1 MSVCV
6 TWTLAFYIWILMVSL
21 NFNVRG
27 NVLVEYVCNFFKLL
41 CAVKL
46 NQQGINSPV
55 NSASAPQATQKFP
68 FIVNFRT
75 NHCGS
80 ISLTS
85 SNHGTRSLRPR
96 QSDGSTSFPVEHKFP
111 WQQESNECPFNLHLI
126 AEWHFPFQLFALL
139 YPLVLSGNP
148 AGSESDAVS
157 CFHVLM

>member
-1 MSVCV
+1 MF
-6 TWTLAFYIWILMVSL
+6 WWNM
-21 NFNVRG
+21 
-27 NVLVEYVCNFFKLL
+27 YVIFLKLL
-41 CAVKL
+41 CALKL

-148 AGSESDAVS
+148 ASSESDAVS